1 MGAITESYDSAS
13 AAVLA
18 VKAGN
23 DMLLMPED
31 YTDAFNA
38 VLEAVENGEISEAR
52 IDESARRILQAK
64 AKAGLLQ

>member
-1 MGAITESYDSAS
+1 
-13 AAVLA
+13 
-18 VKAGN
+18 
-23 DMLLMPED
+23 MLLMPED